1 MNKKNNQRQG
11 FTLIETFVAI
21 VVLMIVVIG
30 PIGML
35 ANALM
40 TATYVKNEVVAR
52 HLAQSGIELMLAK
65 NSVATFDASL
75 VGSNPNS
82 EKTYYCISFVNLEL
96 FSSPACTDALVP
108 APFRREI
115 TITRLT
121 DGNNSD
127 IHQTFKVVSKI
138 SWKNNLM
145 NVTDRNYEIIAYIN
159 QAP

>member
-1 MNKKNNQRQG
+1 MDKKNNQRQG

-75 VGSNPNS
+75 VGRNTNS
-82 EKTYYCISFVNLEL
+82 IKTYYCISFANLGL
-96 FSSPACTDALVP
+96 DQSPACTDALVP

-121 DGNNSD
+121 DGNNPNID
-127 IHQTFKVVSKI
+127 QTFKVVSKI